1 MSRPI
6 TSSNSSQFPKKQ
18 LEWISS
24 LIQRYQDQLPTNT
37 GRPIDRET
45 RQLLDTTHSCII
57 NVSKNHLHMVIVS
70 LVRVLKAVNA
80 SRWTSELALTQSR
93 LIVMETLLECLNEAE
108 GPLTRKPEREACM
121 GQLLEEMWQVITS
134 CPPGTQVPETAT
146 AIVAR
151 VGALYSTMM
160 IARLDVM
167 LEALKN
173 EETPD
178 DQIDDALKHLSMMS
192 YVTYVLCDV
201 IKILN
206 QVLSHYPV
214 RKEYTEAMCSMLCSI
229 IWKWIEANPDQFGLL
244 QHSAHEQLSGTL
256 GVLWLHELHCL
267 AMPKVVLCFA

>member
-57 NVSKNHLHMVIVS
+57 NVSKNHLQMVVVS

-93 LIVMETLLECLNEAE
+93 LIVMETLLECLQEAE
-108 GPLTRKPEREACM
+108 GPLARRPEREACM
-121 GQLLEEMWQVITS
+121 GQLLEEMWQMMTA
-134 CPPGTQVPETAT
+134 CGPGSQVHDTAT

-160 IARLDVM
+160 IAKLDAT
-167 LEALKN
+167 LEALKA

-178 DQIDDALKHLSMMS
+178 ETVEDALKHLSMMS
-192 YVTYVLCDV
+192 HVTYVLCDV

-206 QVLSHYPV
+206 QVLAHYPV
-214 RKEYTEAMCSMLCSI
+214 RKEFVEPVCAMLSSAM
-229 IWKWIEANPDQFGLL
+229 WKWIEANPDQFGLL
-244 QHSAHEQLSGTL
+244 QHSAHEQLSGTVTL
-256 GVLWLHELHCL
+256 YAGLTLLQSVVDKVLQKE
-267 AMPKVVLCFA
+267 